1 MEIIRLGTLYCDG
14 CPIVP
19 GGYVPSGRP
28 ILIGDTTAGYE
39 LQWIK
44 AGNLLVADRC
54 ACIDIS
60 WVALDKL
67 GFIYGT
73 PVEINGKLYVCR
85 SLKVGADDGDENEWD
100 NLLNVFGEDDNL
112 WHWSNAMFWGQERL
126 PYEPMER
133 VARGQDFA
141 RTRFCGFKGDL
152 SSFIGFRPVLEIL
165 SPPPPD
171 LSHLIKKEI
180 TVYGPQGT
188 VIEGTMTGFDEYD
201 VLIDGV
207 PHLPDDC
214 KWATVDGRRVTVNRE
229 SVLYL
234 Q

>member
-14 CPIVP
+14 RPIVP

-85 SLKVGADDGDENEWD
+85 SLKVGAGAGDENEVW
-100 NLLNVFGEDDNL
+100 
-112 WHWSNAMFWGQERL
+112 
-126 PYEPMER
+126 
-133 VARGQDFA
+133 
-141 RTRFCGFKGDL
+141 
-152 SSFIGFRPVLEIL
+152 
-165 SPPPPD
+165 
-171 LSHLIKKEI
+171 
-180 TVYGPQGT
+180 
-188 VIEGTMTGFDEYD
+188 
-201 VLIDGV
+201 
-207 PHLPDDC
+207 
-214 KWATVDGRRVTVNRE
+214 
-229 SVLYL
+229 
-234 Q
+234 